1 MKSPITNHKSQITNH
16 KSQFTILLLSFVL
29 CPLSLFAAVRTVD
42 EAAALASTFRNETV
56 VGPHKAPTSAASM
69 QLIHQRTKLQSEE
82 PAFYIFNTANES
94 GYVIVSADDRTEE
107 ILGYSEQGSLDYANL
122 NPNMAFW
129 LRLLQEAISATNDTN
144 TSAKAPMATT
154 AIGPLLV
161 NKEGKEITWY
171 QEAPYSNLCPLDSD
185 NKRCLTGCVATAAAQ
200 VMYKWCYPKQG
211 IGTHSYEWTNSA
223 GKEKTLTVDYGNTT
237 YDWGNM
243 LPSYLY
249 KSSTS
254 KQKTAVA
261 TLMYHAGVAC
271 NMQYSSQGSGSLTD
285 LMANGLVDYFG
296 YQVDK
301 FITTYSSRYYPSDF
315 KPTEYKVSI
324 TKFTEYFN
332 ADLENGY
339 PIIMGGEDSDG
350 GHEFVC
356 DGRDAQGKFHINWGW
371 EGDSNGFFSLS
382 ALKVD
387 GYNFSS
393 NIDAIIGLRPAS
405 MDTIHVTSVSVSPAS
420 TTLKINERKQL
431 TVTIQPTNAT
441 DKKVSYTSSN
451 LEVAQV
457 SELGVVRAVG
467 AGKAKITVTTSD
479 GGLTAVS
486 NITVTN
492 EYVPSDIFEL
502 VTDASSLQEGDDII
516 MAATYSNV
524 HYCLTNSMHATT
536 NTNYADCEQVQI
548 VDNTI
553 TIEDNSNIAI
563 YKLGIQDGAWT
574 LINADGKKLGALGA
588 KKLSF
593 DLGSV
598 TWTLDTKNNN
608 TTIANTNTSYGRI
621 LYNNNNNNPRFS
633 IYTSNTSNTMLLPQ
647 VYARKRNQPVEV
659 VKVTGIE
666 LGQTSAQMLVDE
678 EIFLY
683 YAVKPVAATNQA
695 VMWTSSNTKVA
706 VVDPSHHSLEDEK
719 TVSIKAIAEGEATI
733 TAKTLDGGF
742 VATCVITVTEQP
754 IVPTDT
760 TFIMASEAK
769 TIAMQLPAG
778 DQTTD
783 FYGVKGYVTVKN
795 SVEYQGFWLDDEPT
809 AKETFQGFQ
818 CAMPDDHLYLQIG
831 EYVCVYGYLMNYNNE
846 KAQIKNGTVEVLD
859 IPVPQGLL
867 DPSAYPPFSPSASQP
882 IMKVLEH
889 GQMLF
894 LRAAKKYNVLGC
906 PIK

>member
-1 MKSPITNHKSQITNH
+1 MKS
-16 KSQFTILLLSFVL
+16 TIKIILLSFVL
-29 CPLSLFAAVRTVD
+29 CPLSLFAAVRTID

-56 VGPHKAPTSAASM
+56 VGPHKAPTTAASM
-69 QLIHQRTKLQSEE
+69 QLIHQRAKLQSEE
-82 PAFYIFNTANES
+82 PAFYIFNTANE
-94 GYVIVSADDRTEE
+94 GGFVIVSADDRTED
-107 ILGYSEQGSLDYANL
+107 ILGYSVQGHLDYANL

-161 NKEGKEITWY
+161 NKDGIEITWY

-200 VMYKWCYPKQG
+200 VMYKWCYPEQG
-211 IGTHSYEWTNSA
+211 IGTHSYKWTNSA
-223 GKEKTLTVDYGNTT
+223 GTKKTLTVDYGNTT
-237 YDWGNM
+237 YDWENM

-271 NMQYSSQGSGSLTD
+271 DMQYGSEGSGAFTD
-285 LMANGLVDYFG
+285 DMANGLVDHFG
-296 YQVDK
+296 YHVDK
-301 FITTYSSRYYPSDF
+301 FITTYSSRSYPSSF
-315 KPTEYKVSI
+315 EPAEYKVSI

-332 ADLENGY
+332 ADLEAGF
-339 PIIMGGEDSDG
+339 PIVMGGEDSDG

-371 EGDSNGFFSLS
+371 EGSDNGFFSLS

-387 GYNFSS
+387 GYNFST
-393 NIDAIIGLRPAS
+393 NIDAIIGLRPGT
-405 MDTIHVTSVSVSPAS
+405 MDTIHVTSVSVSPAF

-431 TVTIQPTNAT
+431 TATIAPTNAT
-441 DKKVSYTSSN
+441 DREVSYTSSD
-451 LEVAQV
+451 LQVAQV
-457 SELGVVRAVG
+457 SETGVVRAVG
-467 AGKAKITVTTSD
+467 AGKAKITVTTHD
-479 GGLTAVS
+479 GEFTAVS

-516 MAATYSNV
+516 IEATYNNV
-524 HYCLTNSMHATT
+524 HYCSTNSMHATN

-553 TIEDNSNIAI
+553 TIEDNSDIAI

-574 LINADGKKLGALGA
+574 LINADGKKLGAIAA

-608 TTIANTNTSYGRI
+608 TTIANTTTSYGRI

-633 IYTSNTSNTMLLPQ
+633 IYSSNTSNTMLLPQ
-647 VYARKRNQPVEV
+647 VYMRKRNQPVEV

-666 LGQTSAQMLVDE
+666 LGQTSAQMLVDQ

-683 YAVKPVAATNQA
+683 YVVKPVAATNQA
-695 VMWTSSNTKVA
+695 VMWTSSNTNVA
-706 VVDPSHHSLEDEK
+706 VVDPSHHSLEDDK

-733 TAKTLDGGF
+733 TAQTLDGGF
-742 VATCVITVTEQP
+742 IATCV
-754 IVPTDT
+754 
-760 TFIMASEAK
+760 
-769 TIAMQLPAG
+769 
-778 DQTTD
+778 
-783 FYGVKGYVTVKN
+783 VTV
-795 SVEYQGFWLDDEPT
+795 
-809 AKETFQGFQ
+809 
-818 CAMPDDHLYLQIG
+818 
-831 EYVCVYGYLMNYNNE
+831 
-846 KAQIKNGTVEVLD
+846 VLD
-859 IPVPQGLL
+859 TPDPQDLQH
-867 DPSAYPPFSPSASQP
+867 PSTSTPLHPY
-882 IMKVLEH
+882 IKIIEN
-889 GQMLF
+889 GQILF
-894 LRAAKKYNVLGC
+894 LRAAQKYNVLGC
-906 PIK
+906 PIR